1 LAVSNGLPRKIDGTP
16 GTEPKH
22 HRDFVPLAKEFSQ
35 WLDCFAE
42 AQNPCL
48 FFFHSLALLKRGNYA
63 TLQPEP
69 KFGPNQMLAFPF
81 EERSSLP
88 DSLAWGLVGPS
99 SSLDMIIFYSDMAGE
114 PGPRK
119 AFYKTLV
126 CLVIRSSFFSCAH
139 FYFFHLQKSFE
150 KLAQSFTQLHFI
162 LINHFLSLS
171 PFTNL
176 KYTVAMHQSQLLFWV
191 AFFASNALAVPL
203 NINLGAYSP
212 ALVVGDGEISFGGKA
227 DVTGLM
233 NALEGAAVS
242 GKHFHIS
249 VQPFRES
256 RN

>member
-1 LAVSNGLPRKIDGTP
+1 LAVSNGLPRKIAGTP

-48 FFFHSLALLKRGNYA
+48 FFFPSLALLKRGNYA

-88 DSLAWGLVGPS
+88 DSLAWGLVGPCS
-99 SSLDMIIFYSDMAGE
+99 NLDMIFFSDMARE

-126 CLVIRSSFFSCAH
+126 CLVIRSSFFSCAQV
-139 FYFFHLQKSFE
+139 YFFHHKKSFE
-150 KLAQSFTQLHFI
+150 KLA
-162 LINHFLSLS
+162 
-171 PFTNL
+171 
-176 KYTVAMHQSQLLFWV
+176 
-191 AFFASNALAVPL
+191 
-203 NINLGAYSP
+203 
-212 ALVVGDGEISFGGKA
+212 
-227 DVTGLM
+227 
-233 NALEGAAVS
+233 
-242 GKHFHIS
+242 
-249 VQPFRES
+249 
-256 RN
+256 